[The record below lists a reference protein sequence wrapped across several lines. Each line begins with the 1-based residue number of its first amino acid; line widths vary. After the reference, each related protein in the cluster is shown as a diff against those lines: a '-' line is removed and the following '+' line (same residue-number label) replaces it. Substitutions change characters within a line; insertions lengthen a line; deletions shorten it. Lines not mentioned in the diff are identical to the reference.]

1 MHRNAALARTT
12 SRLAR
17 SAGGRC
23 TSSGERR
30 IRNTARVT
38 NAKHSFAAIAGIKS
52 NVPPTGAARRIAVK
66 DENAGTTVM
75 NVNGGTIYDPET
87 VELLSAVLDDAWACL
102 PPEQQASVSK
112 TLLAER
118 LLRAAARGERDPQCL
133 RARALFAAAPQT
145 FSAG

>member
-30 IRNTARVT
+30 IQNTARAT
-38 NAKHSFAAIAGIKS
+38 NAKHSFAAFAGIKS
-52 NVPPTGAARRIAVK
+52 NVPPTGAACRIAVK
-66 DENAGTTVM
+66 DEDAGTAVR

-87 VELLSAVLDDAWACL
+87 VELLSTVLDDTWACL
-102 PPEQQASVSK
+102 LPEQQASVGK

-118 LLRAAARGERDPQCL
+118 LLRAAARGERDPQRL
-133 RARALFAAAPQT
+133 RARALFAVTPQT
-145 FSAG
+145 FNAG